1 MPDALNIVSR
11 VLEEVLD
18 DDEDRMDI
26 DAGSGQKSK

>member
-1 MPDALNIVSR
+1 MPDALNIVYR